1 MTLYIF
7 QEKTGGRNVYESGSL
22 AIKYK
27 LDNEFELVFIV
38 GYQKMLPL
46 LYLDKLLDE
55 IQLRSGSESSS
66 RSP

>member
-1 MTLYIF
+1 M
-7 QEKTGGRNVYESGSL
+7 YEAGSL

-55 IQLRSGSESSS
+55 IQLRYMKIYCISVVISI
-66 RSP
+66 